1 MKIQLIY
8 LFLLFF
14 VVACNRNSEENGQLR
29 RDPLPPGFV
38 EVACECPQPEKIVI
52 VGGRGP
58 SQEEAEKNALKEC
71 QEITPHT
78 ISSVES
84 CEDGPLEI
92 LRKKL
97 REHHKRVTEQRQ
109 KKDSSE

>member
-14 VVACNRNSEENGQLR
+14 VVACNRNESQVSRNS
-29 RDPLPPGFV
+29 DPLPPGFV

-58 SQEEAEKNALKEC
+58 SQEEAEKNALEEC

-92 LRKKL
+92 LKK
-97 REHHKRVTEQRQ
+97 KIT
-109 KKDSSE
+109 